1 MKQATRVLYLGL
13 FTFFCALSRANAN
26 TLFSYTRELVG
37 MYLVSNTFPDFTL
50 SFAIQTNVNYSD
62 RVSLFEVHWT
72 TNDIG
77 ATLTATS
84 ATNSRFDIFA
94 AKMTD
99 GNTNELYY
107 TLSLPS
113 VTVLWSFDEPSAYF
127 NGEPGSP
134 ADLQGNQIDSISLK
148 LNSLSLSSGTPEDPY
163 VLFTYNLTLSA
174 QGQAIPEPATWSL
187 LVVGVLPLLVTR
199 RLRRL

>member
-1 MKQATRVLYLGL
+1 
-13 FTFFCALSRANAN
+13 
-26 TLFSYTRELVG
+26 
-37 MYLVSNTFPDFTL
+37 MYLVSNTFPDLTL

-62 RVSLFEVHWT
+62 RIPLFEVHWT

-99 GNTNELYY
+99 GNTNDLYY

-113 VTVLWSFDEPSAYF
+113 VTVLWPFDEPSAYF

-163 VLFTYNLTLSA
+163 VLFSYNLTLSA
-174 QGQAIPEPATWSL
+174 LGQAIPEPATWSL
-187 LVVGVLPLLVTR
+187 LVVGVLALLGTR